1 MRDTNK
7 MKPKIIVTRDIPHE
21 VESKLKE
28 YFQVSFNRE
37 DKVFGKDIL
46 RKAMENADGILCTV
60 TDNITDDLLTLPKKK
75 VKIIAN
81 IGVGVDHIDL
91 QSAKKNNVIITNTP
105 DVLTEATVDLATL
118 LLLSVTRNAFLVE
131 SMLRQ
136 GKWKGF
142 SLTENLGV
150 DVRGKIMGIV
160 GMGRIG
166 KAFAKRA
173 NEVFGMKVLYY
184 NRSPVKDLTFE
195 ASVRFDLDALLE
207 ESDVISLHLSSDE
220 GNRNFISLSRMKKIR
235 PSSFLINTSRGDV
248 IDQIALIDLLEKN
261 KLAGAGL
268 DVFLNEPNVPLRLR
282 QLSNVTLY
290 PHIGSATHETRTKM
304 GMLAVENL
312 IAFFNKK
319 QVINQL

>member
-1 MRDTNK
+1 
-7 MKPKIIVTRDIPHE
+7 MKPKIIVTRNIPVE

-37 DKVFGKDIL
+37 DKVFSKDTL
-46 RKAMENADGILCTV
+46 RKAMENADGIVCTV
-60 TDNITDDLLTLPKKK
+60 TDKITNDLLSTTNKK

-91 QSAKKNNVIITNTP
+91 QSARENNVIITNTP
-105 DVLTEATVDLATL
+105 DVLTEATVDVATL
-118 LLLSVTRNAFLVE
+118 LLLSVTRQAFLVE
-131 SMLRQ
+131 KMLRQ
-136 GKWKGF
+136 GEWKGF

-150 DVRGKIMGIV
+150 DVRGKILGIV

-173 NEVFGMKVLYY
+173 HEVFGMKILYY

-220 GNRNFISLSRMKKIR
+220 RNKNIISKSRMKKIKA
-235 PSSFLINTSRGDV
+235 SSFLINTSRGDV
-248 IDQIALIDLLEKN
+248 IDQTALIDLLEK
-261 KLAGAGL
+261 KKISGAGL
-268 DVFLNEPNVPLRLR
+268 DVFLNEPNVPLSLR

-290 PHIGSATHETRTKM
+290 PHIGSATYETRTKM

-312 IAFFNKK
+312 MAFFNEKE
-319 QVINQL
+319 VINQL

>member
-1 MRDTNK
+1 
-7 MKPKIIVTRDIPHE
+7 MKPKIIVTRNIPVE

-37 DKVFGKDIL
+37 DKVFSKDTL
-46 RKAMENADGILCTV
+46 RKAMENADGIVCTV
-60 TDNITDDLLTLPKKK
+60 TDKITNDLLSTTNKK

-91 QSAKKNNVIITNTP
+91 QSARENNVIITNTP
-105 DVLTEATVDLATL
+105 DVLTEATVDVATL

-131 SMLRQ
+131 KMLRQ
-136 GKWKGF
+136 GEWKGF

-150 DVRGKIMGIV
+150 DVRGKILGIV

-173 NEVFGMKVLYY
+173 HEVFGMKILYY

-220 GNRNFISLSRMKKIR
+220 RNKNIISKSRMKKIKA
-235 PSSFLINTSRGDV
+235 SSFLINTSRGDV
-248 IDQIALIDLLEKN
+248 IDQTALIDLLEK
-261 KLAGAGL
+261 KKISGAGL
-268 DVFLNEPNVPLRLR
+268 DVFLNEPNVPLSLR

-290 PHIGSATHETRTKM
+290 PHIGSATYETRTKM

-312 IAFFNKK
+312 MAFFNEKE
-319 QVINQL
+319 VINQL

>member
-1 MRDTNK
+1 MR
-7 MKPKIIVTRDIPHE
+7 PKIIVTRNIPVE

-37 DKVFGKDIL
+37 DKVFSKDTL
-46 RKAMENADGILCTV
+46 RKAMENADGIVCTV
-60 TDNITDDLLTLPKKK
+60 TDNITNDLLSATNKK

-91 QSAKKNNVIITNTP
+91 QSARENNVIITNTP
-105 DVLTEATVDLATL
+105 DVLTEATVDVATL

-131 SMLRQ
+131 KMLRQ
-136 GKWKGF
+136 GEWKGF

-150 DVRGKIMGIV
+150 DVRGKILGIV

-173 NEVFGMKVLYY
+173 HEVFGMKILYY

-220 GNRNFISLSRMKKIR
+220 RNKNIISKSRMKKIKA
-235 PSSFLINTSRGDV
+235 SSFLINTSRGDV
-248 IDQIALIDLLEKN
+248 IDQTALIDLLEK
-261 KLAGAGL
+261 KKISGAGL
-268 DVFLNEPNVPLRLR
+268 DVFLNEPNVPPSLR

-290 PHIGSATHETRTKM
+290 PHIGSATYETRTKM

-312 IAFFNKK
+312 MAFFNEKE
-319 QVINQL
+319 VINQL

>member
-1 MRDTNK
+1 MR
-7 MKPKIIVTRDIPHE
+7 PKIIVTRNIPVE

-37 DKVFGKDIL
+37 DKVFSKDTL
-46 RKAMENADGILCTV
+46 RKAMENADGIVCTV
-60 TDNITDDLLTLPKKK
+60 TDNITNDLLSATNKK

-91 QSAKKNNVIITNTP
+91 QSARENNVIITNTP
-105 DVLTEATVDLATL
+105 DVLTEATVDVATL

-131 SMLRQ
+131 KMLRQ
-136 GKWKGF
+136 GEWKGF

-150 DVRGKIMGIV
+150 DVRGKILGIV

-173 NEVFGMKVLYY
+173 HEVFGMKILYY

-220 GNRNFISLSRMKKIR
+220 RNKNIISKSRMKKIKA
-235 PSSFLINTSRGDV
+235 SSFLINTSRGDV
-248 IDQIALIDLLEKN
+248 IDQTALIDLLEK
-261 KLAGAGL
+261 KKISGAGL
-268 DVFLNEPNVPLRLR
+268 DVFLNEPNVPLSLR

-290 PHIGSATHETRTKM
+290 PHIGSATYETRTKM

-312 IAFFNKK
+312 MAFFNEKE
-319 QVINQL
+319 VTNQL

>member
-1 MRDTNK
+1 
-7 MKPKIIVTRDIPHE
+7 MKPKIIVTRNIPVE

-37 DKVFGKDIL
+37 DKVFSKDTL
-46 RKAMENADGILCTV
+46 KKAMENADGIVCTV
-60 TDNITDDLLTLPKKK
+60 TDNITNDLLSTTNKK

-91 QSAKKNNVIITNTP
+91 QSARENNVIITNTP
-105 DVLTEATVDLATL
+105 DVLTEATVDVATL

-131 SMLRQ
+131 KMLRQ
-136 GKWKGF
+136 GEWKGF

-150 DVRGKIMGIV
+150 DVRGKILGIV

-173 NEVFGMKVLYY
+173 HEVFGMKILYY
-184 NRSPVKDLTFE
+184 NRSPVRDLTFE

-220 GNRNFISLSRMKKIR
+220 RNKNIISKSRMKKIKA
-235 PSSFLINTSRGDV
+235 SSFLINTSRGDV
-248 IDQIALIDLLEKN
+248 IDQTALIDLLEK
-261 KLAGAGL
+261 KKISGAGL
-268 DVFLNEPNVPLRLR
+268 DVFLNEPNVPLSLR

-290 PHIGSATHETRTKM
+290 PHIGSATYETRTKM

-312 IAFFNKK
+312 MAFFNEKE
-319 QVINQL
+319 VINQL

>member
-1 MRDTNK
+1 
-7 MKPKIIVTRDIPHE
+7 MKPKIIVTRNIPVE

-37 DKVFGKDIL
+37 DKVFSKDTL
-46 RKAMENADGILCTV
+46 RKAMENADGIVCTV
-60 TDNITDDLLTLPKKK
+60 TDNITNDLLSTTNKK

-91 QSAKKNNVIITNTP
+91 QSARENNVIITNTP
-105 DVLTEATVDLATL
+105 EVLTEATVDVATL

-131 SMLRQ
+131 KMLRQ
-136 GKWKGF
+136 GEWKGF

-150 DVRGKIMGIV
+150 DVRGKILGIV

-173 NEVFGMKVLYY
+173 HEVFGMKILYY

-220 GNRNFISLSRMKKIR
+220 RNKNIISKSRMKKIKA
-235 PSSFLINTSRGDV
+235 SSFLINTSRGDV
-248 IDQIALIDLLEKN
+248 IDQTALIDLLEK
-261 KLAGAGL
+261 KKISGAGL
-268 DVFLNEPNVPLRLR
+268 DVFLNEPNVPLSLR

-290 PHIGSATHETRTKM
+290 PHIGSATYETRTKM

-312 IAFFNKK
+312 MAFFNEKE
-319 QVINQL
+319 VINQL

>member
-1 MRDTNK
+1 
-7 MKPKIIVTRDIPHE
+7 MKPKIIVTRNIPVE

-37 DKVFGKDIL
+37 DKVFSKDTL
-46 RKAMENADGILCTV
+46 RKAMENADGIVCTV
-60 TDNITDDLLTLPKKK
+60 TDNITNDLLSTTNKK

-91 QSAKKNNVIITNTP
+91 QSARENNVIITNTP
-105 DVLTEATVDLATL
+105 DVLTEATVDVATL

-131 SMLRQ
+131 KMLRQ
-136 GKWKGF
+136 GEWKGF

-150 DVRGKIMGIV
+150 DVRGKILGIV

-173 NEVFGMKVLYY
+173 HEVFGMKILYY

-220 GNRNFISLSRMKKIR
+220 RNKNILSKSRMKKIKA
-235 PSSFLINTSRGDV
+235 SSFLINTSRGDV
-248 IDQIALIDLLEKN
+248 IDQTALIDLLEK
-261 KLAGAGL
+261 KKISGAGL
-268 DVFLNEPNVPLRLR
+268 DVFLNEPNVPLSLR

-290 PHIGSATHETRTKM
+290 PHIGSATYETRTKM

-312 IAFFNKK
+312 MAFFNEKE
-319 QVINQL
+319 VINQL

>member
-1 MRDTNK
+1 
-7 MKPKIIVTRDIPHE
+7 MKPKIIVTRNIPVE

-37 DKVFGKDIL
+37 DKVFSKDTL
-46 RKAMENADGILCTV
+46 KKAMENADGIVCTV
-60 TDNITDDLLTLPKKK
+60 TDNITNDLLSTANKK

-91 QSAKKNNVIITNTP
+91 QSARENNVIITNTP
-105 DVLTEATVDLATL
+105 DVLTEATVDVATL

-131 SMLRQ
+131 KMLRQ
-136 GKWKGF
+136 GEWKGF

-150 DVRGKIMGIV
+150 DVRGKILGIV

-173 NEVFGMKVLYY
+173 HEVFGMKILYY

-220 GNRNFISLSRMKKIR
+220 RNKNIISKSRMKKIKA
-235 PSSFLINTSRGDV
+235 SSFLINTSRGDV
-248 IDQIALIDLLEKN
+248 IDQTALIDLLEK
-261 KLAGAGL
+261 KKISGAGL
-268 DVFLNEPNVPLRLR
+268 DVFLNEPNVPLSLR

-290 PHIGSATHETRTKM
+290 PHIGSATYETRTKM

-312 IAFFNKK
+312 MAFFNEKE
-319 QVINQL
+319 VINQL

>member
-1 MRDTNK
+1 
-7 MKPKIIVTRDIPHE
+7 MKPKIIVTRNIPVE

-37 DKVFGKDIL
+37 DKVFSKDTL
-46 RKAMENADGILCTV
+46 RKAMENADGIVCTV
-60 TDNITDDLLTLPKKK
+60 TDNITNDLLSTTNKK

-91 QSAKKNNVIITNTP
+91 QSARENNVIITNTP
-105 DVLTEATVDLATL
+105 DVLTEATVDVATL

-131 SMLRQ
+131 KMLRQ
-136 GKWKGF
+136 GEWKGF

-150 DVRGKIMGIV
+150 DVRGKILGIV

-173 NEVFGMKVLYY
+173 HEVFGMKILYY

-220 GNRNFISLSRMKKIR
+220 KNKNIISKSRMKKIKA
-235 PSSFLINTSRGDV
+235 SSFLINTSRGDV
-248 IDQIALIDLLEKN
+248 IDQTALIDLLEK
-261 KLAGAGL
+261 KKISGAGL
-268 DVFLNEPNVPLRLR
+268 DVFLNEPNVPLSLR

-290 PHIGSATHETRTKM
+290 PHIGSATYETRTKM

-312 IAFFNKK
+312 MAFFNEKE
-319 QVINQL
+319 VINQL

>member
-1 MRDTNK
+1 
-7 MKPKIIVTRDIPHE
+7 MKPKIIVTRNIPVE

-37 DKVFGKDIL
+37 DKVFSKDTL
-46 RKAMENADGILCTV
+46 KKAMENADGIVCTV
-60 TDNITDDLLTLPKKK
+60 TDNITNDLLSATNKK

-91 QSAKKNNVIITNTP
+91 QSARENNVIITNTP
-105 DVLTEATVDLATL
+105 DVLTEATVDVATL

-131 SMLRQ
+131 KMLRQ
-136 GKWKGF
+136 GEWKGF

-150 DVRGKIMGIV
+150 DVRGKILGIV

-173 NEVFGMKVLYY
+173 HEVFGMKILYY

-220 GNRNFISLSRMKKIR
+220 RNKNIISKSRMKKIKA
-235 PSSFLINTSRGDV
+235 SSFLINTSRGDV
-248 IDQIALIDLLEKN
+248 IDQTALIDLLEK
-261 KLAGAGL
+261 KKISGAGL
-268 DVFLNEPNVPLRLR
+268 DVFLNEPNVPLSLR

-290 PHIGSATHETRTKM
+290 PHIGSATYETRTKM

-312 IAFFNKK
+312 MAFFNEKE
-319 QVINQL
+319 VINQL

>member
-1 MRDTNK
+1 
-7 MKPKIIVTRDIPHE
+7 MKPKIIVTRNIPVE

-37 DKVFGKDIL
+37 DKVFSKDTL
-46 RKAMENADGILCTV
+46 RKAMENADGIVCTV
-60 TDNITDDLLTLPKKK
+60 TDNITNDLLSTTNKK

-91 QSAKKNNVIITNTP
+91 QSARENNVIITNTP
-105 DVLTEATVDLATL
+105 DVLTEATVDVATL

-131 SMLRQ
+131 KMLRQ
-136 GKWKGF
+136 GEWKGF

-150 DVRGKIMGIV
+150 DVRGKILGIV

-173 NEVFGMKVLYY
+173 HEVFGMKILYY

-220 GNRNFISLSRMKKIR
+220 RNKNIISKSRMKKIKA
-235 PSSFLINTSRGDV
+235 SSFLINTSRGDV
-248 IDQIALIDLLEKN
+248 IDQTALIDLLEK
-261 KLAGAGL
+261 KKISGAGL
-268 DVFLNEPNVPLRLR
+268 DVFLNEPNIPLSLR

-290 PHIGSATHETRTKM
+290 PHIGSATYETRTKM

-312 IAFFNKK
+312 MAFFNEKE
-319 QVINQL
+319 VINQL

>member
-1 MRDTNK
+1 
-7 MKPKIIVTRDIPHE
+7 MKPKIIVTRNIPVE

-37 DKVFGKDIL
+37 DKVFSKDTL
-46 RKAMENADGILCTV
+46 RKAMENADGIVCTV
-60 TDNITDDLLTLPKKK
+60 TDNITNDLLSATNKK

-91 QSAKKNNVIITNTP
+91 QSARENNVIITNTP
-105 DVLTEATVDLATL
+105 DVLTEATVDVATL

-131 SMLRQ
+131 KMLRQ
-136 GKWKGF
+136 GEWKGF

-150 DVRGKIMGIV
+150 DVRGKILGIV

-173 NEVFGMKVLYY
+173 HEVFGMKILYY

-220 GNRNFISLSRMKKIR
+220 RNKNIISKSRMKKIKA
-235 PSSFLINTSRGDV
+235 SSFLINTSRGDV
-248 IDQIALIDLLEKN
+248 IDQTALIDLLEK
-261 KLAGAGL
+261 KKISGAGL
-268 DVFLNEPNVPLRLR
+268 DVFLNEPNVPLSLR

-290 PHIGSATHETRTKM
+290 PHIGSATYETRTKM
-304 GMLAVENL
+304 GMLAVEYQM
-312 IAFFNKK
+312 AFFNEKE
-319 QVINQL
+319 VINQL

>member
-1 MRDTNK
+1 
-7 MKPKIIVTRDIPHE
+7 MKPKIIVTRDIPDE
-21 VESKLKE
+21 VETKLKDF
-28 YFQVSFNRE
+28 FQVSFNRD
-37 DKVFGKDIL
+37 DKVFDKDIL
-46 RKAMENADGILCTV
+46 RKAMENADGIVCTV
-60 TDNITDDLLTLPKKK
+60 TDSITDELLSLTKKK

-91 QSAKKNNVIITNTP
+91 QSAKKNNVIVTNTP
-105 DVLTEATVDLATL
+105 DVLTEATADIATL
-118 LLLSVTRNAFLVE
+118 LLLSITRNAFLAE
-131 SMLRQ
+131 KTLRE
-136 GKWKGF
+136 GEWKGF

-150 DVRGKIMGIV
+150 DVRGKTLGIV

-166 KAFAKRA
+166 KAFARRA
-173 NEVFGMKVLYY
+173 HEVFGMKVLYY
-184 NRSPVKDLTFE
+184 NRSPVKDLEFE

-220 GNRNFISLSRMKKIR
+220 GNKNFLSKNRMKKIKA
-235 PSSFLINTSRGDV
+235 SSFLINTSRGDV
-248 IDQIALIDLLEKN
+248 IDQEALTDLLEK
-261 KLAGAGL
+261 KKISGAGL

-312 IAFFNKK
+312 IAFFDKQ

>member
-1 MRDTNK
+1 
-7 MKPKIIVTRDIPHE
+7 MKPKIIVTRNIPVE

-37 DKVFGKDIL
+37 DKVFSKDTL
-46 RKAMENADGILCTV
+46 RKAMENADGIVCTV
-60 TDNITDDLLTLPKKK
+60 TDNITNDLLSTTNKK

-91 QSAKKNNVIITNTP
+91 QSARENNVIITNTP
-105 DVLTEATVDLATL
+105 DVLTEATVDVATL

-131 SMLRQ
+131 KMLRQ
-136 GKWKGF
+136 GEWKGF

-150 DVRGKIMGIV
+150 DVRGKILGIV

-173 NEVFGMKVLYY
+173 HEVFGMKILYY

-220 GNRNFISLSRMKKIR
+220 RNKNIISKSRMKKIKA
-235 PSSFLINTSRGDV
+235 SSFLINTSRGDV
-248 IDQIALIDLLEKN
+248 IDQTALIDLLEK
-261 KLAGAGL
+261 KKISGAGL
-268 DVFLNEPNVPLRLR
+268 DVFLNEPNVPLSLR

-290 PHIGSATHETRTKM
+290 PHIGSATYETRTKM

-312 IAFFNKK
+312 IAFFNEKK
-319 QVINQL
+319 VINQL

>member
-1 MRDTNK
+1 MR
-7 MKPKIIVTRDIPHE
+7 PKIIVTRNIPVE

-37 DKVFGKDIL
+37 DKVFSKDTL
-46 RKAMENADGILCTV
+46 RKAMENADGIVCTV
-60 TDNITDDLLTLPKKK
+60 TDKITNDLLSATNKK

-91 QSAKKNNVIITNTP
+91 QSARENNVIITNTP
-105 DVLTEATVDLATL
+105 DVLTEATVDVATL

-131 SMLRQ
+131 KMLRQ
-136 GKWKGF
+136 GEWKGF

-150 DVRGKIMGIV
+150 DVRGKILGIV

-173 NEVFGMKVLYY
+173 HEVFGMKILYY

-220 GNRNFISLSRMKKIR
+220 RNKNIISKSRMKKIKA
-235 PSSFLINTSRGDV
+235 SSFLINTSRGDV
-248 IDQIALIDLLEKN
+248 IDQTALIDLLEK
-261 KLAGAGL
+261 KKISGAGL
-268 DVFLNEPNVPLRLR
+268 DVFLNEPNVPLSLR

-290 PHIGSATHETRTKM
+290 PHIGSATYETRTKM

-312 IAFFNKK
+312 MAFFNEKE
-319 QVINQL
+319 VINQL

>member
-1 MRDTNK
+1 
-7 MKPKIIVTRDIPHE
+7 MKPKIIVTRNIPVE

-37 DKVFGKDIL
+37 DKVFSKDTL
-46 RKAMENADGILCTV
+46 KKAMENADGIVCTV
-60 TDNITDDLLTLPKKK
+60 TDNITNDLLSATNKK

-91 QSAKKNNVIITNTP
+91 QSARENNVIITNTP
-105 DVLTEATVDLATL
+105 DVLTEATVDVATL

-131 SMLRQ
+131 KMLRQ
-136 GKWKGF
+136 GEWKGF

-150 DVRGKIMGIV
+150 DVRGKILGIV

-173 NEVFGMKVLYY
+173 HEVFGMKILYY

-220 GNRNFISLSRMKKIR
+220 RNKNIISKNRMKKIKA
-235 PSSFLINTSRGDV
+235 SSFLINTSRGDV
-248 IDQIALIDLLEKN
+248 IDQTALIDLLEK
-261 KLAGAGL
+261 KKISGAGL
-268 DVFLNEPNVPLRLR
+268 DVFLNEPNVPLSLR

-290 PHIGSATHETRTKM
+290 PHIGSATYETRTKM

-312 IAFFNKK
+312 MAFFNEKE
-319 QVINQL
+319 VINQL

>member
-1 MRDTNK
+1 
-7 MKPKIIVTRDIPHE
+7 MKPKIIVTRNIPVE

-37 DKVFGKDIL
+37 DKVFSKDTL
-46 RKAMENADGILCTV
+46 RKAMENADGIVCTV
-60 TDNITDDLLTLPKKK
+60 TDNITNDLLSTTNKK

-91 QSAKKNNVIITNTP
+91 KSARENNVIITNTP
-105 DVLTEATVDLATL
+105 DVLTEATVDVATL

-131 SMLRQ
+131 KMLRQ
-136 GKWKGF
+136 GEWKGF

-150 DVRGKIMGIV
+150 DVRGKILGIV

-173 NEVFGMKVLYY
+173 HEVFGMKILYY

-220 GNRNFISLSRMKKIR
+220 RNKNIISKSRMKKIKA
-235 PSSFLINTSRGDV
+235 SSFLINTSRGDV
-248 IDQIALIDLLEKN
+248 IDQTALIDLLEK
-261 KLAGAGL
+261 KKISGAGL
-268 DVFLNEPNVPLRLR
+268 DVFLNEPNVPLSLR

-290 PHIGSATHETRTKM
+290 PHIGSATYETRTKM

-312 IAFFNKK
+312 MAFFNEKE
-319 QVINQL
+319 VINQL

>member
-1 MRDTNK
+1 MR
-7 MKPKIIVTRDIPHE
+7 PKIIVTRNIPVE

-37 DKVFGKDIL
+37 DKVFSKDTL
-46 RKAMENADGILCTV
+46 RKAMENADGIVCTV
-60 TDNITDDLLTLPKKK
+60 TDNITNDLLSTTNKK

-91 QSAKKNNVIITNTP
+91 QSARENNVIITNTP
-105 DVLTEATVDLATL
+105 DVLTEATVDVATL

-131 SMLRQ
+131 KMLRQ
-136 GKWKGF
+136 GEWKGF

-150 DVRGKIMGIV
+150 DVRGKILGIV

-173 NEVFGMKVLYY
+173 HEVFGMKILYY

-220 GNRNFISLSRMKKIR
+220 RNKNIISKSRMKKIKA
-235 PSSFLINTSRGDV
+235 SSFLINTSRGDV
-248 IDQIALIDLLEKN
+248 IDQTALIDLLEK
-261 KLAGAGL
+261 KKISGAGL
-268 DVFLNEPNVPLRLR
+268 DVFLNEPNVPLSLR
-282 QLSNVTLY
+282 RLSNVTLY
-290 PHIGSATHETRTKM
+290 PHIGSATYETRTKM

-312 IAFFNKK
+312 VAFFNEKE
-319 QVINQL
+319 VINQL

>member
-1 MRDTNK
+1 MR
-7 MKPKIIVTRDIPHE
+7 PKIIVTRNIPVE

-37 DKVFGKDIL
+37 DKVFSKDTL
-46 RKAMENADGILCTV
+46 RKAMENADGIVCTV
-60 TDNITDDLLTLPKKK
+60 TDNITNDLLSTTDKK

-91 QSAKKNNVIITNTP
+91 QSAKENNVIITNTP
-105 DVLTEATVDLATL
+105 DVLTEATVDVATL

-131 SMLRQ
+131 KMLRQ
-136 GKWKGF
+136 GEWKGF

-150 DVRGKIMGIV
+150 DVRGKILGIV

-173 NEVFGMKVLYY
+173 HEVFGMKILYY

-220 GNRNFISLSRMKKIR
+220 RNKNIISKSRMKKIKA
-235 PSSFLINTSRGDV
+235 SSFLINTSRGDV
-248 IDQIALIDLLEKN
+248 IDQTALIDLLEK
-261 KLAGAGL
+261 KKISGAGL
-268 DVFLNEPNVPLRLR
+268 DVFLNEPNVPLSLR

-290 PHIGSATHETRTKM
+290 PHIGSATYETRTKM

-312 IAFFNKK
+312 MAFFNEKE
-319 QVINQL
+319 VINQL

>member
-1 MRDTNK
+1 
-7 MKPKIIVTRDIPHE
+7 MKPKIIVTRNIPVE

-37 DKVFGKDIL
+37 DKVFSKDTL
-46 RKAMENADGILCTV
+46 RKAMENADGIVCTV
-60 TDNITDDLLTLPKKK
+60 TDKITNDLLSTTNKK

-91 QSAKKNNVIITNTP
+91 QSARENNVIITNTP
-105 DVLTEATVDLATL
+105 DVLTEATVDVATL

-131 SMLRQ
+131 KMLRQ
-136 GKWKGF
+136 GEWKGF

-150 DVRGKIMGIV
+150 DVRGKILGIV

-173 NEVFGMKVLYY
+173 HEVFGMKILYY
-184 NRSPVKDLTFE
+184 NRSPVRDLTFE

-220 GNRNFISLSRMKKIR
+220 RNKNIISKSRMKKIKA
-235 PSSFLINTSRGDV
+235 SSFLINTSRGDV
-248 IDQIALIDLLEKN
+248 IDQAALIDLLEK
-261 KLAGAGL
+261 KKISGAGL
-268 DVFLNEPNVPLRLR
+268 DVFLNEPNVPLSLR

-290 PHIGSATHETRTKM
+290 PHIGSATYETRTKM

-312 IAFFNKK
+312 MAFFNEKE
-319 QVINQL
+319 VINQL

>member
-1 MRDTNK
+1 
-7 MKPKIIVTRDIPHE
+7 MKPKIIVTRDIPDE

-28 YFQVSFNRE
+28 YFRVSFNRE
-37 DKVFGKDIL
+37 DQVFSNDIL
-46 RKAMENADGILCTV
+46 RKAMENADGIVCTV
-60 TDNITDDLLTLPKKK
+60 TDSITDELLTLPKKK

-91 QSAKKNNVIITNTP
+91 QSAKENNVIVTNTP
-105 DVLTEATVDLATL
+105 DVLTEATVDVATL

-131 SMLRQ
+131 KMLRQ
-136 GKWKGF
+136 GEWKGF

-150 DVRGKIMGIV
+150 DVRGKILGIV

-173 NEVFGMKVLYY
+173 HEVFGMKVLYH
-184 NRSPVKDLTFE
+184 NRSPVKNLTFE
-195 ASVRFDLDALLE
+195 ASVRFDLNALLK
-207 ESDVISLHLSSDE
+207 ESDIISLHLSSDL
-220 GNRNFISLSRMKKIR
+220 GNKNFISKSRMKKIR
-235 PSSFLINTSRGDV
+235 CSSFLINTSRGDV
-248 IDQIALIDLLEKN
+248 IDQRALIDLLEK
-261 KLAGAGL
+261 KKIAGAGL
-268 DVFLNEPNVPLRLR
+268 DVFLNEPNVPLKLR

-312 IAFFNKK
+312 IAFFNEKR
-319 QVINQL
+319 VINQL

>member
-1 MRDTNK
+1 
-7 MKPKIIVTRDIPHE
+7 MKPKIIVTRDIPDE
-21 VESKLKE
+21 VEKKLKDF
-28 YFQVSFNRE
+28 FQVSFNRD
-37 DKVFGKDIL
+37 DKVFDKDIL
-46 RKAMENADGILCTV
+46 RKAMENADGIVCTV
-60 TDNITDDLLTLPKKK
+60 TDSITDELLSLTKKK

-91 QSAKKNNVIITNTP
+91 QSAKKNNVIVTNTP
-105 DVLTEATVDLATL
+105 DVLTEATADIATL
-118 LLLSVTRNAFLVE
+118 LLLSITRNAFLAE
-131 SMLRQ
+131 KMLRK
-136 GKWKGF
+136 GEWKGF

-150 DVRGKIMGIV
+150 DVRGKTLGIV

-166 KAFAKRA
+166 KAFARRA
-173 NEVFGMKVLYY
+173 HEVFGMKVLYY
-184 NRSPVKDLTFE
+184 NRSPVKDLEFE

-220 GNRNFISLSRMKKIR
+220 GNKNFLSKNRMKKIKA
-235 PSSFLINTSRGDV
+235 SSFLINTSRGDV
-248 IDQIALIDLLEKN
+248 IDQEALTDLLEK
-261 KLAGAGL
+261 KKISGAGL

-312 IAFFNKK
+312 IAFFDKQ

>member
-1 MRDTNK
+1 MR
-7 MKPKIIVTRDIPHE
+7 PKIIVTRNIPVE

-37 DKVFGKDIL
+37 DKVFSKDTL
-46 RKAMENADGILCTV
+46 RKAMENADGIVCTV
-60 TDNITDDLLTLPKKK
+60 TDNITNDLLSTTNKK

-91 QSAKKNNVIITNTP
+91 QSARENNVIITNTP
-105 DVLTEATVDLATL
+105 DVLTEATVDVATL

-131 SMLRQ
+131 KMLRQ
-136 GKWKGF
+136 GEWKGF

-150 DVRGKIMGIV
+150 DVRRKILGIV

-173 NEVFGMKVLYY
+173 HEVFGMKILYY

-220 GNRNFISLSRMKKIR
+220 RNKNIISKSRMKKIKA
-235 PSSFLINTSRGDV
+235 SSFLINTSRGDV
-248 IDQIALIDLLEKN
+248 IDQTALIDLLEK
-261 KLAGAGL
+261 KKISGAGL
-268 DVFLNEPNVPLRLR
+268 DVFLNEPNVPLSLR

-290 PHIGSATHETRTKM
+290 PHIGSATYETRTKM

-312 IAFFNKK
+312 MAFFNEKE
-319 QVINQL
+319 VINQL

>member
-1 MRDTNK
+1 
-7 MKPKIIVTRDIPHE
+7 MKPKIIVTRNIPVE

-37 DKVFGKDIL
+37 DKVFSKDTL
-46 RKAMENADGILCTV
+46 RKAMENADGIVCTV
-60 TDNITDDLLTLPKKK
+60 TDNFTNDLLSTTNKK

-91 QSAKKNNVIITNTP
+91 QSARENNVIITNTP
-105 DVLTEATVDLATL
+105 DVLTEATVDVATL

-131 SMLRQ
+131 KMLRQ
-136 GKWKGF
+136 GEWKGF

-150 DVRGKIMGIV
+150 DVRGKILGIV

-173 NEVFGMKVLYY
+173 HEVFGMKILYY

-220 GNRNFISLSRMKKIR
+220 KNKNIISKSRMKKIKA
-235 PSSFLINTSRGDV
+235 SSFLINTSRGDV
-248 IDQIALIDLLEKN
+248 IDQTALIDLLEK
-261 KLAGAGL
+261 KKISGAGL
-268 DVFLNEPNVPLRLR
+268 DVFLDEPNVPLSLR

-290 PHIGSATHETRTKM
+290 PHIGSATYETRTKM

-319 QVINQL
+319 KVPNQL

>member
-1 MRDTNK
+1 
-7 MKPKIIVTRDIPHE
+7 MKPKIIVTRDIPDE

-37 DKVFGKDIL
+37 DKVFSNDVL
-46 RKAMENADGILCTV
+46 RKAMENADGIVCTV
-60 TDNITDDLLTLPKKK
+60 TDSITKDLLTLPKKK

-91 QSAKKNNVIITNTP
+91 KSAKENNVIITNTP
-105 DVLTEATVDLATL
+105 DVLTEATVDVATL
-118 LLLSVTRNAFLVE
+118 LLLSVTRKAFIVE
-131 SMLRQ
+131 KMLRQ
-136 GKWKGF
+136 DEWKGF

-150 DVRGKIMGIV
+150 DVRGKILGIV

-173 NEVFGMKVLYY
+173 HEVFGMKVLYY

-220 GNRNFISLSRMKKIR
+220 GNKNFISKSRMKKIR

-248 IDQIALIDLLEKN
+248 IDQMALIDLLEKK

-268 DVFLNEPNVPLRLR
+268 DVFLNEPNVPLELR
-282 QLSNVTLY
+282 QLTNTTLY
-290 PHIGSATHETRTKM
+290 PHIGSATNETRTKM

-312 IAFFNKK
+312 IAFFNEK
-319 QVINQL
+319 QVINQI

>member
-1 MRDTNK
+1 
-7 MKPKIIVTRDIPHE
+7 MKPKIIVTRNIPVE

-37 DKVFGKDIL
+37 DKVFSKDTL
-46 RKAMENADGILCTV
+46 RKAMENADGIVCTV
-60 TDNITDDLLTLPKKK
+60 TDNITNDILSATNKK

-91 QSAKKNNVIITNTP
+91 QSARENNVIITNTP
-105 DVLTEATVDLATL
+105 DVLTEATVDVATL

-131 SMLRQ
+131 KMLRQ
-136 GKWKGF
+136 GEWKGF

-150 DVRGKIMGIV
+150 DVRGKILGIV

-173 NEVFGMKVLYY
+173 HEVFGMKILYY
-184 NRSPVKDLTFE
+184 NRSPVRDLTFE

-220 GNRNFISLSRMKKIR
+220 RNKNIISKSRMKKIKA
-235 PSSFLINTSRGDV
+235 SSFLINTSRGDV
-248 IDQIALIDLLEKN
+248 IDQTALIDLLEK
-261 KLAGAGL
+261 KKISGAGL
-268 DVFLNEPNVPLRLR
+268 DVFLNEPNVPLSLR

-290 PHIGSATHETRTKM
+290 PHIGSATYETRTKM

-312 IAFFNKK
+312 MAFFNEKE
-319 QVINQL
+319 VINQL